1 MLRQAY
7 VLVGHTTV
15 LSGLET
21 QTVCTGLKMD
31 TVRRRPKTTV
41 LQDFQKETHWNLKES
56 RNIAGQGQRGQ
67 WSPSKIASY
76 MT

>member
-41 LQDFQKETHWNLKES
+41 LQDFQKETHWNLK
-56 RNIAGQGQRGQ
+56 
-67 WSPSKIASY
+67 
-76 MT
+76 